1 MDEIVI
7 RPPQTLAEIEQ
18 AETVQREAWGIGDL
32 DVIPTHLL
40 HALQHNGAALVGAF
54 DGATM
59 VGMSLAVLATVE
71 SLTDR
76 VDPVAAARLKM
87 HSAVTGVL
95 PAYQNSD
102 IGYRLKMAQRDFA
115 LRIGVRLI
123 TWTYDPLLS
132 VNGRFNIGKLGAVCR
147 TYLPNF
153 YGELEGINAGL
164 PSDRFEV
171 EWWVT
176 SKRAQ
181 SRAGSKWRPIRLDA
195 LVAGGAVLVNE
206 MAFNAAGWPV
216 PPAGMVR
223 RPGTL
228 QLVEIP
234 YDFAALKT
242 ADNGLAQQWREH
254 SRDVFTTLFDS
265 GYLVTDFAVYEDEQ
279 GRDRSFYLLT
289 HQDS

>member
-7 RPPQTLAEIEQ
+7 RPPQTLAEIDQ

-32 DVIPTHLL
+32 DVVPAHLL

-71 SLTDR
+71 SLKDR

-102 IGYRLKMAQRDFA
+102 IGYRLKMAQREFA

-132 VNGRFNIGKLGAVCR
+132 VNARFNIGKLGAVCR

-195 LVAGGAVLVNE
+195 LLAGGAVLVNE
-206 MAFNAAGWPV
+206 TSFDAAGRPV
-216 PPAGMVR
+216 PPAGMAR

-234 YDFAALKT
+234 YDFAALKM
-242 ADNGLAQQWREH
+242 ADSELAQQWREH
-254 SRDVFTTLFDS
+254 SRAVFTALFHD